1 MIMSVQSKGTRV
13 RGFSMV
19 ELMVAMV
26 IGLMGIIIIFQVF
39 EVSESIKRTTTS
51 GGDAQQNGAVA
62 LYVLEHDLRNSGMSF
77 NDTKTAGCS
86 IVGYDSTIVPPDLPA
101 VGATILMAPARITP
115 GAGPQVPDALTV
127 FYGSQTHSASA
138 VSLNVDL
145 AVSTDPLRVLALSGT
160 MGFNPG
166 DLIIVMEPQI
176 PPAPAKPCSLMEVT
190 SVGNDTKNTL
200 LYHDAGNYNYIP
212 PGATTP
218 LSVPSRFNKP
228 GGLGVTYIGKTAG
241 TQVYNIGNIQN
252 QRTVPVYSNYQ
263 VANSSLTITSAFT
276 IGTPPVV
283 ADNIVH
289 MRALYGLD
297 DGVNNTTVPF
307 NATYAAGDGIVDR
320 FVDAAAGV
328 NWQYVIAVRIAVV
341 ARSALKEKPAA
352 GAGAACDTTQ
362 AEPTWSGTP
371 WAAAPLS
378 FNTRLDVSAD
388 PDWQCYR
395 YRVFEATVP
404 LRNWVWSSS

>member
-1 MIMSVQSKGTRV
+1 MSLQSKGTRV
-13 RGFSMV
+13 RGFSLV

-26 IGLMGIIIIFQVF
+26 IALIGTIIIFQVF
-39 EVSESIKRTTTS
+39 EVSEGIKRTTTS

-62 LYVLEHDLRNSGMSF
+62 LYVLEHDVRNSGMSI
-77 NDTKTAGCS
+77 NDTQTAGCS
-86 IVGYDSTIVPPDLPA
+86 LIGYDGTLVPPDLPA
-101 VGATILMAPARITP
+101 AGATMLMVPVRITP
-115 GAGPQVPDALTV
+115 GAGPQVPDEITV

-145 AVSTDPLRVLALSGT
+145 ATPTDPLRVLALSGT
-160 MGFNPG
+160 MGFSPG
-166 DLIIVMEPQI
+166 DLVIVMQPQA
-176 PPAPAKPCSLMEVT
+176 PPAPAKPCSLMEIT

-200 LYHDAGNYNYIP
+200 LYHDATSYSYTP
-212 PGATTP
+212 PGAASPVT
-218 LSVPSRFNKP
+218 VPSRFNKP

-241 TQVYNIGNIQN
+241 TLVYNIGNIQN
-252 QRTVPVYSNYQ
+252 LRTVPVYSNYRLL
-263 VANSSLTITSAFT
+263 NGSLTITSAFT
-276 IGTPPVV
+276 IGTPPAV

-289 MRALYGLD
+289 MRAVYGLD
-297 DGVNNTTVPF
+297 DGVNNNTVPA
-307 NATYAAGDGIVDR
+307 NTTYAAGDGIVDR
-320 FVDAAAGV
+320 FVDASAGV
-328 NWQYVIAVRIAVV
+328 NWQYVTAVRIAVV

-371 WAAAPLS
+371 WSAAPLN
-378 FNTRLDVSAD
+378 FNTRLDLSAD